1 MKSRLMKI
9 SSLFLAGVVIKE
21 LEKITWNRIVQV
33 VMLLEEVRT
42 KLNNKIKE
50 QI

>member
-1 MKSRLMKI
+1 MGDYRLTEKSADE
-9 SSLFLAGVVIKE
+9 SEVIKE

-50 QI
+50 KI